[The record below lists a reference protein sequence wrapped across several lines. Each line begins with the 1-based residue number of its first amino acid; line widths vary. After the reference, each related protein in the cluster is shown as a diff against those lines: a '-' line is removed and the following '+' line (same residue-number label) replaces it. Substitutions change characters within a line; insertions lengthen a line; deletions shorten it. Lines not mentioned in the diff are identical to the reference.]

1 MSDDLGLD
9 PSSIPKMLSVRFRV
23 IQKLANW
30 LLKDDACVYNFIE
43 DLAQKVKSGEKVPTD
58 TEAILLEH
66 YYGHY
71 ILTILTASFLS
82 EVSTPIIQF
91 IDFFENQSKS
101 KIHKRHE
108 EMVSFVFL
116 LMSKF
121 LKNGG
126 MGDGDK
132 VTAGR
137 LLGVDLED
145 ESLHL
150 CDEEVW
156 LGPAA
161 DKFLKEAGLTRAS
174 KEVMPWME
182 NVKAFYVELV
192 KKARKYFKD
201 ALASKTLKYCSALDP
216 TNCLTLELDILKK
229 RFGYLAE
236 KFPNIIP
243 EIELPALNVEV
254 ALMKTLPKIEE
265 HHDTSP
271 EQFWHL
277 LAQTDGGRR
286 FRRLPKLA
294 QALLTIYNSNS
305 AAETDFSVQ
314 NSLVGDARRNQCSQG
329 RLNARM
335 LIKSNNFQLRK
346 TCEPCI
352 EREKEIEAGS
362 LEIAEHAEEQDD
374 AEDEENNNKERGGG
388 KLRHCH
394 CSLFRPSDE
403 LIHYMSTGQ
412 PARRYKADQAAKRE
426 EREKVQREKRLKREA
441 QTTRRKKQLREAL
454 QRIRNIEKKAAE
466 EKEAQK
472 KKKERSHDQK
482 KEKGRQVEESTGGKK
497 EEEATKKRK
506 KKQKEKEAKL
516 ARIDPFL

>member
-182 NVKAFYVELV
+182 NVKAFYVRV
-192 KKARKYFKD
+192 TR
-201 ALASKTLKYCSALDP
+201 
-216 TNCLTLELDILKK
+216 
-229 RFGYLAE
+229 
-236 KFPNIIP
+236 
-243 EIELPALNVEV
+243 
-254 ALMKTLPKIEE
+254 
-265 HHDTSP
+265 
-271 EQFWHL
+271 
-277 LAQTDGGRR
+277 
-286 FRRLPKLA
+286 
-294 QALLTIYNSNS
+294 IY
-305 AAETDFSVQ
+305 
-314 NSLVGDARRNQCSQG
+314 
-329 RLNARM
+329 
-335 LIKSNNFQLRK
+335 
-346 TCEPCI
+346 
-352 EREKEIEAGS
+352 
-362 LEIAEHAEEQDD
+362 LEIP
-374 AEDEENNNKERGGG
+374 NK
-388 KLRHCH
+388 
-394 CSLFRPSDE
+394 
-403 LIHYMSTGQ
+403 
-412 PARRYKADQAAKRE
+412 
-426 EREKVQREKRLKREA
+426 
-441 QTTRRKKQLREAL
+441 
-454 QRIRNIEKKAAE
+454 
-466 EKEAQK
+466 
-472 KKKERSHDQK
+472 
-482 KEKGRQVEESTGGKK
+482 
-497 EEEATKKRK
+497 
-506 KKQKEKEAKL
+506 
-516 ARIDPFL
+516 